1 MFKLA
6 IPKTTKRP
14 QLTTRLAGEFSQNG
28 SAGYVNQLRCNQ
40 TEESTPM
47 PLAKIQ
53 VPADLNK
60 RPFSEPSENAIDQ
73 AHEAIE
79 RFMLADVHFF
89 DNFVNCDF
97 HLVDQAISWVV
108 ESHLMAGNRFLE
120 FGSGFGAATI
130 LASIHGMEAAGIEI
144 EQPLVDEANQLADQ
158 LGVKADFY
166 CGSFVPRDIEGYAD
180 LAAEVEHVDT
190 SAGEVYEQMDS
201 SIADFDL
208 VFAFPW
214 PGENGFFES
223 VFERTAAQGALFMTY
238 NGIEGIHLHRKE

>member
-1 MFKLA
+1 
-6 IPKTTKRP
+6 
-14 QLTTRLAGEFSQNG
+14 
-28 SAGYVNQLRCNQ
+28 
-40 TEESTPM
+40 M
-47 PLAKIQ
+47 PLAKIP
-53 VPADLNK
+53 VPTDLNK
-60 RPFSEPSENAIDQ
+60 RAFSQPSENAIDE

-108 ESHLMAGNRFLE
+108 ESHLLAGNRFLE

-130 LASIHGMEAAGIEI
+130 LASLHGLEAVGIEI
-144 EQPLVDEANQLADQ
+144 EQPLVDEANKLADHLQ
-158 LGVKADFY
+158 VEADFY
-166 CGSFVPRDIEGYAD
+166 CGSFIPRDIEGYAD
-180 LAAEVEHVDT
+180 LAADVQHVDT
-190 SAGEVYEQMDS
+190 SAGDVYQQMES
-201 SIADFDL
+201 SIEDFDL

-214 PGENGFFES
+214 PGENGFFET